1 MNQYQLVL
9 EEKWI
14 YIHIHIHIYIYIY
27 IYIYLLKVYI
37 RIGETKKEVHNIHFQ
52 LYV

>member
-14 YIHIHIHIYIYIY
+14 YIHIHIYIYT
-27 IYIYLLKVYI
+27 YIYLLKVYI

>member
-14 YIHIHIHIYIYIY
+14 YIHIYISLSLS